1 MHPSSSSS
9 SSWSSIPSFCDQ
21 CIHEMQHSWT
31 SQLSRLTRR
40 LGQEGIDKNV
50 ATCHSMYQESSGPI
64 KQMPRHL
71 CEKSRFAHTHTHTYG
86 HVDLFL
92 PCRYLSMKIFFTSLL
107 PSIACPSWT
116 MGNEEK
122 ERKEMLLLN
131 GANPASFFGE
141 NVSRASTESLSH
153 RWPPFFFGE

>member
-1 MHPSSSSS
+1 
-9 SSWSSIPSFCDQ
+9 
-21 CIHEMQHSWT
+21 
-31 SQLSRLTRR
+31 
-40 LGQEGIDKNV
+40 
-50 ATCHSMYQESSGPI
+50 
-64 KQMPRHL
+64 
-71 CEKSRFAHTHTHTYG
+71 
-86 HVDLFL
+86 
-92 PCRYLSMKIFFTSLL
+92 MKIFFTSLL

-153 RWPPFFFGE
+153 RWPPFFLVNSSASIFQYRNQKGGMEESNIWVLKDKL